1 MRISDWS
8 SDVCSSDLHLIQTVT
23 EKKVHYR
30 ACNERGDAHYQRQA
44 EAVPHHQAVSRGLIA
59 QHRVYRSRQ
68 KWPDCHRRDDS
79 NDQTGEDQYLDR
91 KTHPRG
97 RLRWLAGQIDGRWS
111 EEGLMDEA
119 QRIEHAECARASSDI
134 RKGGIDEG
142 ADMLAERS
150 EEK

>member
-8 SDVCSSDLHLIQTVT
+8 SDVCSSDL
-23 EKKVHYR
+23 
-30 ACNERGDAHYQRQA
+30 
-44 EAVPHHQAVSRGLIA
+44 LIA

-119 QRIEHAECARASSDI
+119 QRIEHAECARESRDI
-134 RKGGIDEG
+134 RQGGIDDC
-142 ADMLAERS
+142 AAMLAECLGKEHFLG
-150 EEK
+150 EEAIDRKSTRLNSSH

>member
-111 EEGLMDEA
+111 EEGLMD
-119 QRIEHAECARASSDI
+119 
-134 RKGGIDEG
+134 
-142 ADMLAERS
+142 RS
-150 EEK
+150 EEHTSELQSLMRNSYAVFCVKIKKKEKRQQRKE